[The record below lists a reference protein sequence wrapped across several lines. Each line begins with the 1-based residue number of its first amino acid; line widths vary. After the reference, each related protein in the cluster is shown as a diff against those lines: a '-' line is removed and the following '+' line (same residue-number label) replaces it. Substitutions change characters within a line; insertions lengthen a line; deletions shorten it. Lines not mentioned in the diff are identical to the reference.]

1 MNEEFF
7 PCPSCRF
14 LVFGEPPGSY
24 EICDLCGWEDDHVQL
39 ANPAMGGGANKE
51 KLVRKPVGRSS
62 KIPCGCFRC
71 RHHPPR
77 SGLAAIATRGD
88 RALAITREW
97 ACILLRRDGRCSVLL
112 LGPGCSAITFWS
124 SGPPPAALA
133 CQLTANV
140 KPHMQ
145 AMSNAVVNDL
155 LTELSS
161 VLGFSM
167 AARDSESFLALA
179 KDIEGFTDRVF
190 VVEGMD
196 PRGDSALR
204 ENVRAR
210 VSRHLGSG
218 D

>member
-1 MNEEFF
+1 
-7 PCPSCRF
+7 
-14 LVFGEPPGSY
+14 
-24 EICDLCGWEDDHVQL
+24 
-39 ANPAMGGGANKE
+39 
-51 KLVRKPVGRSS
+51 
-62 KIPCGCFRC
+62 
-71 RHHPPR
+71 
-77 SGLAAIATRGD
+77 
-88 RALAITREW
+88 
-97 ACILLRRDGRCSVLL
+97 
-112 LGPGCSAITFWS
+112 
-124 SGPPPAALA
+124 
-133 CQLTANV
+133 
-140 KPHMQ
+140 MQ